1 MFLVDFAKKG
11 NVVKLFF
18 GDEKDYFGDDWNDT
32 PYEHNA
38 GGVYSEFVK
47 QAIDVAFPYRYDV
60 SEPSDDWHY
69 NGNSPYCKDDFKN
82 GKVPCFIIKKSSGYF
97 DEYSTE
103 LESDDNFKVYFNTE
117 FSELIEKIKQFGGTV
132 LEIELMD
139 KE

>member
-18 GDEKDYFGDDWNDT
+18 GDEKDYYGDDWDDT

-38 GGVYSEFVK
+38 GEVYPQFVK
-47 QAIDVAFPYRYDV
+47 QTVDVVFPYRYDV
-60 SEPSDDWHY
+60 FEPSDDWHY
-69 NGNSPYCKDDFKN
+69 NGNSPYCKDDFKE
-82 GKVPCFIIKKSSGYF
+82 GKAPCIIVIKDVDYF

-103 LESDDNFKVYFNTE
+103 LDSDDNLKIYFNTAY
-117 FSELIEKIKQFGGTV
+117 SELIEKIKQFGGTV
-132 LEIELMD
+132 LEVELMN